1 MDKSNLP
8 GKAASLSP
16 ERSLTA
22 DIREILYTEEQ
33 VNKRVHELA
42 KQIEEDY
49 RGKTPLLVSILKG
62 SFIFMADLVR
72 NLDIDCTI
80 DFMIVSSYGK
90 KSKSTGAV
98 KIIKDLDIDIEGKHI
113 LLVEDIL
120 DSGLTLSYIKRILEA
135 KKPASVRICTLLDKP
150 DRRTAAITADYTGF
164 VIPDEFVV
172 GYGLDYAEKYRNFP
186 SIGVLDPSVYSNE

>member
-1 MDKSNLP
+1 MPKDFKKPCEKSL
-8 GKAASLSP
+8 KDDLA
-16 ERSLTA
+16 
-22 DIREILYTEEQ
+22 EILYTEAE
-33 VNKRVHELA
+33 VKARVYELA
-42 KQIEEDY
+42 KKIEEEY
-49 RGKTPLLVSILKG
+49 RGKNPILVSILKG

-72 NLDIDCTI
+72 SMDIDCTI

-90 KSKSTGAV
+90 KSRSTGAV

-150 DRRTAAITADYTGF
+150 SRRTAAITADYTGF
-164 VIPDEFVV
+164 TIPDEFIV
-172 GYGLDYAEKYRNFP
+172 GYGLDYAERYRNLP
-186 SIGVLDPSVYSNE
+186 EIGVLDPSIYSNE

>member
-1 MDKSNLP
+1 MPK
-8 GKAASLSP
+8 
-16 ERSLTA
+16 
-22 DIREILYTEEQ
+22 DIRISEKSLNDDLTEILYTEEQ
-33 VNKRVHELA
+33 IKARVTEMA
-42 KQIEEDY
+42 KQMEADY
-49 RGKTPLLVSILKG
+49 RGKNPILVSILKG

-72 NLDIDCTI
+72 NMDIDCTI

-113 LLVEDIL
+113 LLIEDIL

-150 DRRTAAITADYTGF
+150 SRRTSSITADYTGF
-164 VIPDEFVV
+164 TIPDEFIV
-172 GYGLDYAEKYRNFP
+172 GYGLDYAERYRNLP
-186 SIGVLDPSVYSNE
+186 NIGVLDPSIYCNE